1 MSNSGQPTSSSPR
14 LVALASSI
22 GTTIEWYDFFIY
34 GTAAAL
40 VFNELFFPAASPAAG
55 TMAAF
60 ATFTV
65 GFIARPLGGAVFG
78 HFGDRIGRKGMLILT
93 LLIMGLGTGLVGLM
107 PTYATIG
114 VAAPML
120 LTVLR
125 ILQGI
130 GLGGEW
136 GGAVLMTVESAPQ
149 RSRGLY
155 GSLPQAGVPVGLVL
169 ATGIFTLVSQLPES
183 ALLAWGWR
191 IPFLVSFVLVG
202 VGMVLRFKVV
212 ESPVFDDAKTAEGT
226 HRIPLVHTVRHE
238 WKSLL
243 RGIGLRYC
251 ENGSFYVYT
260 TFILVY
266 GTTQAS
272 WSRSEILIGVML
284 AAVVTI
290 FTIPAFGWL
299 SDRVGRR
306 PVFLAGALAAAL
318 MAFPLFMGID
328 SGSTALMWLASVG
341 VLAGGYAAMYG
352 PEASF
357 MAELFPTRVRYSGIS
372 VSAQLAGIVAGGIA
386 PLIATALLTKAGHYW
401 PVAAYLIVMAA
412 ISFFTALNSP
422 ETYKDDLLARVG
434 ATDQHEYSD
443 PRDPKTSSDATDH
456 PVPGEVAPPEPP
468 ASRPA
473 HSG

>member
-1 MSNSGQPTSSSPR
+1 MSNNRRQSSSSPR

-40 VFNELFFPAASPAAG
+40 VFNELFFPTASPAAG

-65 GFIARPLGGAVFG
+65 GFIARPLGGVVFG
-78 HFGDRIGRKGMLILT
+78 HFGDRMGRKRMLILT

-107 PTYATIG
+107 PTYAAIG
-114 VAAPML
+114 VAAPLL
-120 LTVLR
+120 LTLLR
-125 ILQGI
+125 VLQGI

-155 GSLPQAGVPVGLVL
+155 GALPQAGVPVGLIL
-169 ATGIFTLVSQLPES
+169 ATGIFALVSQLPDS

-191 IPFLVSFVLVG
+191 IPFLVSFILVG

-212 ESPVFDDAKTAEGT
+212 ESPVFDETKTTEGT

-238 WKSLL
+238 WRSLL

-266 GTTQAS
+266 GTTHAS
-272 WSRSEILIGVML
+272 WSRSEILIGVMI
-284 AAVVTI
+284 AAVVTL
-290 FTIPAFGWL
+290 FTIPLFGWL

-306 PVFLAGALAAAL
+306 PVFLGGALAAAIL
-318 MAFPLFMGID
+318 AFPLFLGID
-328 SGSTALMWLASVG
+328 SGSTALMWLASIG

-357 MAELFPTRVRYSGIS
+357 MSELFPTRVRYSGIS
-372 VSAQLAGIVAGGIA
+372 VSAQFAGIIAGGIA
-386 PLIATALLTKAGHYW
+386 PLIATALLTQAGHYW
-401 PVAAYLIVMAA
+401 PVAVYLIAMAA
-412 ISFFTALNSP
+412 ISFFTALGSP
-422 ETYKDDLLARVG
+422 ETYKSDLHTPARQPSQLEPDTTTTLV
-434 ATDQHEYSD
+434 
-443 PRDPKTSSDATDH
+443 TSNGST
-456 PVPGEVAPPEPP
+456 EEP
-468 ASRPA
+468 A
-473 HSG
+473 

>member
-1 MSNSGQPTSSSPR
+1 MSSSERQSSSTPR
-14 LVALASSI
+14 LVAFASSV
-22 GTTIEWYDFFIY
+22 GTVIEWYDYFIY

-40 VFNELFFPAASPAAG
+40 VFNELFFPAASSAAG

-65 GFIARPLGGAVFG
+65 GFIARPFGGAVFG

-93 LLIMGLGTGLVGLM
+93 LLIMGLGTGVVGLM

-114 VAAPML
+114 VAAPLL

-155 GSLPQAGVPVGLVL
+155 GALPQAGVPVGLIL
-169 ATGIFTLVSQLPES
+169 ATGIFALISQLPEP
-183 ALLAWGWR
+183 ALFAWGWR
-191 IPFLVSFVLVG
+191 IPFLVSFILVG
-202 VGMVLRFKVV
+202 VGMILRFKVV
-212 ESPVFDDAKTAEGT
+212 ESPVFDEMNTAEGT
-226 HRIPLVHTVRHE
+226 HRMPLVHTVRHE
-238 WKSLL
+238 WKNLL

-266 GTTQAS
+266 GTVHAS
-272 WSRSEILIGVML
+272 WTRQEILLGVMI
-284 AAVVTI
+284 AAVVTL
-290 FTIPAFGWL
+290 FTIPFFGWL

-306 PVFLAGALAAAL
+306 PVFLAGALASAVL
-318 MAFPLFMGID
+318 AFPLFMGID
-328 SGSTALMWLASVG
+328 SGSTTLMWLASVG
-341 VLAGGYAAMYG
+341 ALAGGYAAMYG

-357 MAELFPTRVRYSGIS
+357 MSELFPTRVRYSGIS
-372 VSAQLAGIVAGGIA
+372 VSAQFAGIIAGGIA
-386 PLIATALLTKAGHYW
+386 PLIATALLTQAGHYW
-401 PVAAYLIVMAA
+401 PIAVYLIAMAA
-412 ISFFTALNSP
+412 ISFFTALTSP
-422 ETYKDDLLARVG
+422 ETYKDDLLDRAHNAAQQETGSTGTPIPSGESSEQAARAG
-434 ATDQHEYSD
+434 AAAQET
-443 PRDPKTSSDATDH
+443 
-456 PVPGEVAPPEPP
+456 
-468 ASRPA
+468 
-473 HSG
+473 